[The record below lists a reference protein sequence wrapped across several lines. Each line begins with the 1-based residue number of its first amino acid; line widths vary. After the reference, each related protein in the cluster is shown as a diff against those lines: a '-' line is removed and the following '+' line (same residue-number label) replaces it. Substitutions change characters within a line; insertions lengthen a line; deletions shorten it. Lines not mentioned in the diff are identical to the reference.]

1 MKKQSTVKT
10 VLAYVSRHRFLLV
23 CLILFSIAFSLL
35 SLYIPILIGDAI
47 DLAVD
52 KGQVDFEGIFA
63 IIVEIVIVTL
73 LTALFQWLVSIIGNK
88 ITFSVVR
95 DIRQEAFGKLV
106 RLPLSYIDS
115 HRHGDIVSRIIADAG
130 QFADGLI
137 MGFTQ
142 LFTGVV
148 TILGTIFFMVKINYK
163 IALIVVLLTPLSLFV
178 ASFIAKRTH
187 DMFKK
192 QSETR
197 GEMTGIIDEMI
208 GGQKVIRAFSY
219 ETRTQN
225 RVDEVNDRLEKHS
238 LRAIFFSSLTNPCT
252 RFVNSVVYAFVGGFG
267 AFTVIGGSMTV
278 GGLSCFL
285 SYAGQYTKPFNEISG
300 VVTELQNSLACAA
313 RVFEF
318 INTPSETE
326 RSEMSLS
333 SPKGNISFDNVAFSY
348 NKATTLIEDFK
359 LDVSSGQR
367 VAIVGPTGCGKTT
380 LINLMMRFYDVD
392 KGTITVDGIDTS
404 LVSRHNLRTS
414 FGMVLQDT
422 WIKRGTVAE
431 NIALGKPDATRDE
444 IVAAAK
450 ASHAHNFIKRL
461 PNGYDT
467 VISETEGGLS
477 QGQRQLLCIS
487 RVMLTLPP
495 MLILDEATSSIDTR
509 TEKKIQD
516 AFARLMEGKTSFIVA
531 HRLSTIREADIILV
545 MRDGKVIETGSH
557 SELIAKNGFYTQLY
571 NSQSA
576 IV

>member
-1 MKKQSTVKT
+1 MKSNGTLKT
-10 VLAYVSRHRFLLV
+10 VLSYVSRYGFLLV
-23 CLILFSIAFSLL
+23 LLVLFSAAFSLL
-35 SLYIPILIGDAI
+35 ALYIPILIGDAI

-52 KGQVDFEGIFA
+52 KGKVDFDGISA
-63 IIVEIVIVTL
+63 LIIRIIVITVI
-73 LTALFQWLVSIIGNK
+73 TALFQWFVSIIGNR

-95 DIRQEAFGKLV
+95 DIRQEAFEKLV
-106 RLPLSYIDS
+106 KLPLSYLDS
-115 HRHGDIVSRIIADAG
+115 HKHGDIVSRIIADAG

-148 TILGTIFFMVKINYK
+148 TILGTIFFMARINFK

-178 ASFIAKRTH
+178 ASFIAKNTH
-187 DMFKK
+187 NMFKK

-208 GGQKVIRAFSY
+208 GGQKVIRAFGY
-219 ETRTQN
+219 EDRAQS
-225 RVDEVNDRLEKHS
+225 RFDEVNDRLEKHS

-267 AFTVIGGSMTV
+267 AFTVIGGAMTV

-318 INTPSETE
+318 INTPAEVDTASAVLE
-326 RSEMSLS
+326 
-333 SPKGNISFDNVAFSY
+333 SPKGDMSFENVDFSY
-348 NKATTLIEDFK
+348 VKEKPLIEDFS
-359 LDVSSGQR
+359 LLVDSGKH

-380 LINLMMRFYDVD
+380 LINLIMRFYDLD
-392 KGTITVDGIDTS
+392 GGCITIDGVKTS
-404 LVSRHNLRTS
+404 ELSRHDLRQH

-422 WIKRGTVAE
+422 WIKKGTVAE
-431 NIALGKPDATRDE
+431 NIAMGKPNASREE
-444 IVAAAK
+444 IIEAAK
-450 ASHAHNFIKRL
+450 ASHAHNFIKKM
-461 PNGYDT
+461 PQGYDT
-467 VISETEGGLS
+467 LISETEGGLS

-509 TEKKIQD
+509 TEQKIQD
-516 AFARLMEGKTSFIVA
+516 AFNKLMEGKTCFIVA
-531 HRLSTIREADIILV
+531 HRLSTIRKADLILV

-557 SELIAKNGFYTQLY
+557 NELIAKNGFYTQLY

-576 IV
+576 VV